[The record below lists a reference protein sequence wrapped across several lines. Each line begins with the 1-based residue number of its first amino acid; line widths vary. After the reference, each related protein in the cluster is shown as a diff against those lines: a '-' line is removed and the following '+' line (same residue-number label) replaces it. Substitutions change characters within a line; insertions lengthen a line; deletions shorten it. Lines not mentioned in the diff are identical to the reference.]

1 LKSREFPNEV
11 TYLPAPTSRFARI
24 RFIAVRVLIV
34 FGIVVL
40 CLAAYVAVMF
50 GIGRARLQRRLG
62 DASILSQNLAIND
75 TTGTA
80 YTYRDNVFTLLVVGV
95 GTNAQRDAENYSI
108 GAGAADTLLLAVLD
122 LDAPSLSLLSIPR
135 DTITDISLCGID
147 GVPYLTMQDHLV
159 MQYAYGGETAAQ
171 CTENTANAVSS
182 TLYDVSIDAWIS
194 LDMDVLVDLVDAL
207 EGVPIEV
214 PDEETYCAFTG
225 YTPGQWVMLDGEA
238 ALQFVQYRDTTAFAS
253 SETRIERQ
261 KTFLN
266 ALLDRLKRVAKQEP
280 WRLVG
285 IYDTVA
291 SQMTMN
297 LTFPELVALAI
308 LCANISV
315 DEVPM
320 YTLPGEVQ
328 SGTFYEEYYINDD
341 AARQL
346 LLQMFY
352 QSAV

>member
-1 LKSREFPNEV
+1 M
-11 TYLPAPTSRFARI
+11 PTQPSRFARFRSKALRACI
-24 RFIAVRVLIV
+24 VL
-34 FGIVVL
+34 GIVVL
-40 CLAAYVAVMF
+40 CLMVYIVLLAS
-50 GIGRARLQRRLG
+50 IGHTRLYRRLG
-62 DASILSQNLAIND
+62 DAPNLGQNAIWDGKNDGVLLSDN
-75 TTGTA
+75 TT
-80 YTYRDNVFTLLVVGV
+80 YTYRDSLFTLLVVGV
-95 GTNAQRDAENYSI
+95 GTSAQRELENYSV
-108 GAGAADTLLLAVLD
+108 GSGAADTLLLAVLD
-122 LDAPSLSLLSIPR
+122 LDVPSLSLLSIPR

>member
-1 LKSREFPNEV
+1 LKNREFSNEV
-11 TYLPAPTSRFARI
+11 THLPSTTSRFARI
-24 RFIAVRVLIV
+24 RSIALRVLIV

-62 DASILSQNLAIND
+62 DASIFGQNLAIND
-75 TTGTA
+75 TTGNA

-122 LDAPSLSLLSIPR
+122 LDNVSLSLLSIPR
-135 DTITDISLCGID
+135 DTITDISLCGVD
-147 GVPYLTMQDHLV
+147 GVPYLTMQDHLA
-159 MQYAYGGETAAQ
+159 MQYAYGGVTAEQ
-171 CTENTANAVSS
+171 CTENTANAVSNV
-182 TLYDVSIDAWIS
+182 LYGLPINAWMS
-194 LDMDVLVDLVDAL
+194 LNMDMLVDVVDAID
-207 EGVPIEV
+207 GVPVVV
-214 PDEETYCAFTG
+214 PDEETYCAYTG

-238 ALQFVQYRDTTAFAS
+238 ALQFVQYRDTTLFAS

-266 ALLDRLKRVAKQEP
+266 AMLDRLKRVVKLMP

-285 IYDTVA
+285 MYDTIA

-297 LTFPELVALAI
+297 LTFPELVALA
-308 LCANISV
+308 LTCKNVSM
-315 DEVPM
+315 DQVPM

-328 SGTFYEEYYINDD
+328 SGAFYEEYYVNDE

-346 LLQMFY
+346 LQQMFY